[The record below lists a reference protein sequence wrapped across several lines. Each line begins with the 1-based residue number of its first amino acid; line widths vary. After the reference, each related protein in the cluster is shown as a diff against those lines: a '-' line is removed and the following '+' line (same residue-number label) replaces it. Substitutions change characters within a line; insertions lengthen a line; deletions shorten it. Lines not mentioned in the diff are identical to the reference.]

1 MVLPKRCADLSVSV
15 HTLSRGTA
23 NLFLATASDTDPGD
37 YMADH
42 TAGEAKDTDTKR
54 GLDAPDSPAVSP
66 ASTVTAVR
74 GSRADEWRPVSRVR
88 TYELV
93 LDRIEAQI
101 VSGALTA
108 GERLPPERELATL
121 LGVSRPAVREA
132 LRILEAQGAVRSQV
146 GNGPDSGTTIDR
158 LPSDALARL
167 MRLHVALGSFPIE
180 DVVETRVVL
189 ERASVQLACLHARPG
204 DITNMQADLEAMD
217 APDIDRETF
226 NDHDTNFHVALA
238 DAGGNRLM
246 SDVTRAI
253 RESVRLPILGG
264 FSAMPES
271 GSQGWRQVR
280 DGLRADHH
288 AIFEA
293 VKAGQAD
300 LAAQRL
306 EAHIRGFATRLI
318 NPA

>member
-1 MVLPKRCADLSVSV
+1 
-15 HTLSRGTA
+15 
-23 NLFLATASDTDPGD
+23 
-37 YMADH
+37 MADQ
-42 TAGEAKDTDTKR
+42 TAGEAKHPDTRPD
-54 GLDAPDSPAVSP
+54 LAVPDSPDMTAVS
-66 ASTVTAVR
+66 AVR
-74 GSRADEWRPVSRVR
+74 AVRSSRADEWRPVSRVR

-108 GERLPPERELATL
+108 GERLPPERELASL

-189 ERASVQLACLHARPG
+189 ERASVQLACLHARPE
-204 DITNMQADLEAMD
+204 DLASMREDLEAMD
-217 APDIDRETF
+217 APDIDREIF
-226 NDHDTNFHVALA
+226 NEHDTNFHVALA

-264 FSAMPES
+264 FSAMPET
-271 GSQGWRQVR
+271 GSQGWRHVR

-288 AIFEA
+288 AIFDA

-300 LAAQRL
+300 LAAKRL
-306 EAHIRGFATRLI
+306 EAHIRGFAARLT
-318 NPA
+318 NR